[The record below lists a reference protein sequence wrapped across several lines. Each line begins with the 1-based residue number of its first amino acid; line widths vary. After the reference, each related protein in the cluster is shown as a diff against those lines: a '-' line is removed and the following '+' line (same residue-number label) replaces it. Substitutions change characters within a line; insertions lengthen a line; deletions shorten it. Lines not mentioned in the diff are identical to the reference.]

1 MGNFFVGR
9 LSATVLQFENIL
21 INTENKSILN
31 IYNINIIY
39 INIEFSFDF
48 SDNVIFNCS
57 TVAL

>member
-31 IYNINIIY
+31 IYNIYYIY
-39 INIEFSFDF
+39 KYRVFF
-48 SDNVIFNCS
+48 
-57 TVAL
+57 

>member
-21 INTENKSILN
+21 INTENKSIF
-31 IYNINIIY
+31 IYIIYIIY